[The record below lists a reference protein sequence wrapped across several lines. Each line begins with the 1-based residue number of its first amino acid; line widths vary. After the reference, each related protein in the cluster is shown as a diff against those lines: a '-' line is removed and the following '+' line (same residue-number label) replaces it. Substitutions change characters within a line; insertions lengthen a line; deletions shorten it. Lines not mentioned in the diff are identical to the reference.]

1 MFSKPSKPTTASSIS
16 PSGRGEPMD
25 APRKAI
31 ACSLIAENVSLE
43 GDLVSDGDVQLD
55 GAVRGDLKLNHL
67 TIGESGQVDGL
78 ITAETVEIRGRVTGA
93 IAAKTVRLYATARVD
108 GDITHVQIAIDAG
121 AHFAG
126 RSIKLVS
133 AVQEQLSLA
142 EAAE

>member
-1 MFSKPSKPTTASSIS
+1 MFSKPNKPSTASSS
-16 PSGRGEPMD
+16 RSDAPD

-43 GDLVSDGDVQLD
+43 GDLVSEGDVQLD

-67 TIGESGQVDGL
+67 TVGETGQVDGL
-78 ITAETVEIRGRVTGA
+78 ITAETVEVRGRVAGA
-93 IAAKTVRLYATARVD
+93 ITAKTVRLYATARVD
-108 GDITHVQIAIDAG
+108 GDITHAQLAVDAG

-126 RSIKLVS
+126 RSIKLVP
-133 AVQEQLSLA
+133 AVSEQLSLVA

>member
-1 MFSKPSKPTTASSIS
+1 MFSKPNKPSSASSS
-16 PSGRGEPMD
+16 RPDAPD

-43 GDLVSDGDVQLD
+43 GDLVSEGDVQLD

-67 TIGESGQVDGL
+67 TVGETGQVDGL
-78 ITAETVEIRGRVTGA
+78 ITAEAVEVRGRVAGA
-93 IAAKTVRLYATARVD
+93 ITAKTVRLYATARVD
-108 GDITHVQIAIDAG
+108 GDITHAQLAVDAG

-126 RSIKLVS
+126 RSIKLVP
-133 AVQEQLSLA
+133 VVTEQLSLVS